1 MASTRNKNTLEN
13 YKIEKQENR
22 LHTDIMI
29 NNNFSKNEQTY
40 FPDFGLN
47 PSQLPRENLSTN
59 SIEVESSLFGIN
71 ATNLEN
77 PREPIK
83 SQMVNMDYVRFWDKP
98 ELIMPGDLVLEG
110 NQRPLRK

>member
-1 MASTRNKNTLEN
+1 MASTRNKNTREN
-13 YKIEKQENR
+13 YNIEKQELR
-22 LHTDIMI
+22 LQTDFMI
-29 NNNFSKNEQTY
+29 NNNFSNNDRTY

-47 PSQLPRENLSTN
+47 PSQLPREQLSQN
-59 SIEVESSLFGIN
+59 SVEVESALFGIN

-77 PREPIK
+77 PRAPLK
-83 SQMVNMDYVRFWDKP
+83 DQQVNMDYVRFFDKP

>member
-1 MASTRNKNTLEN
+1 MASTRNKNTSEN
-13 YKIEKQENR
+13 YKIEKQEQR
-22 LHTDIMI
+22 LQTDFLI
-29 NNNFSKNEQTY
+29 NNNFSNNDRTC

-47 PSQLPRENLSTN
+47 PSQLPREQLGKN
-59 SIEVESSLFGIN
+59 SVEVESSLFGIN

-77 PREPIK
+77 PRAPLK
-83 SQMVNMDYVRFWDKP
+83 DQQVNMDYVRFFDKP